1 MNTNFSF
8 SNSDSIDIS
17 FMINECS
24 DKNLQEDDKTK
35 KNTKN
40 IELKEKLPKNKIFRI
55 NSLFYNIQ
63 KQCKEVHDQYYCIY
77 SEKNNYLYLIFNTK
91 FNYSEFTKDWLINIL
106 DFSVSVGIDSICLLV
121 AKNNKMYL
129 NIIQDML
136 IVGFEPM
143 ENVPKITIDGNVY
156 KTLKMPTKDI
166 YQEIKEIILV

>member
-1 MNTNFSF
+1 MMPPIKDRTPTINVSLI
-8 SNSDSIDIS
+8 SI
-17 FMINECS
+17 F
-24 DKNLQEDDKTK
+24 KNLSAG
-35 KNTKN
+35 KNN
-40 IELKEKLPKNKIFRI
+40 IAGRQI

-77 SEKNNYLYLIFNTK
+77 SEKDNYLYLIFNTK

-121 AKNNKMYL
+121 AKNNKMNL

-156 KTLKMPTKDI
+156 KTLKMPIKDI